1 MGDGTDY
8 ETAVRNRSLR
18 PFTAETKKKKEKSYQ
33 YYRCSCNEKRACDN
47 EFISGITLENLL
59 NEEIISKLVFDE
71 DEMNLLKTAIEIR
84 LESEGKL
91 QEDVGNLL
99 RKKLG
104 RLEGESERNVKVYV
118 AETLPFLKEKI
129 RDQIS
134 QLEIEIEETK
144 NRLANLP
151 AVSERNAEMINEP
164 LSYAKELATNF
175 KNFPPRKKR

>member
-1 MGDGTDY
+1 
-8 ETAVRNRSLR
+8 
-18 PFTAETKKKKEKSYQ
+18 
-33 YYRCSCNEKRACDN
+33 
-47 EFISGITLENLL
+47 LENLL

-71 DEMNLLKTAIEIR
+71 DEMNLLKTAIEIQ
-84 LESEGKL
+84 LASEGKL

-104 RLEGESERNVKVYV
+104 RLEGESERNVKAYV
-118 AETLPFLKEKI
+118 EETLPFLKEKI

-134 QLEIEIEETK
+134 KLEVEIEETK

-151 AVSERNAEMINEP
+151 AVSEMNAEMINEP
-164 LSYAKELATNF
+164 LSYARELATNF